1 MPKSA
6 IELLRYA
13 PAYCLVGILALSLDI
28 VRTEWFGLLIL
39 SAFIGLYAF
48 FKFDKNETYNYQHDA
63 ADDCYFIGFIY
74 TLAVITA
81 SLVADTDALFGT
93 GDSAGDVSQ
102 LLKTIGI
109 ALGTSVI
116 GMMCRFV
123 LKPKSGDLK
132 DQFDQEVD
140 RAATAARRLAE
151 QVSKSQKSI
160 TSIEKSLEKAATSI
174 QVYSDKV
181 DEKAKEISESMDAIE
196 EDKWKEINSILQA
209 FFENMEN
216 FNEALKGRA
225 NKQSEEVQEIERNI
239 QHLRGMRAEFMK
251 AIHSDT
257 EDITRI
263 KQEYQQAFDQAAQDA
278 LKETHQ
284 LYSKLI
290 VGATAALGGIE
301 DLGKMSKDL
310 RTIARDIERG
320 KNETNSRSKSLFRS
334 IFQRIKPRKDTE

>member
-13 PAYCLVGILALSLDI
+13 PAYCVVGILTLGFEI
-28 VRTEWFGLLIL
+28 VRTEWWGLGVL
-39 SAFIGLYAF
+39 SAFIILYAY

-81 SLVADTDALFGT
+81 SLVIDTDALFGT

-109 ALGTSVI
+109 ALGTSVV

-140 RAATAARRLAE
+140 RAANAARRLAE

-181 DEKAKEISESMDAIE
+181 YEKAQEISQSMGVFE
-196 EDKWKEINSILQA
+196 GDKWKEANKTLQA
-209 FFENMEN
+209 FFENMGN
-216 FNEALKGRA
+216 FNDAMERRA
-225 NKQSEEVQEIERNI
+225 AKQSEEAQEIERNI
-239 QHLRGMRAEFMK
+239 QHLRGMRADFMK

-257 EDITRI
+257 EDITNI
-263 KQEYQQAFDQAAQDA
+263 KQDYQRAFDQAAQDA

-290 VGATAALGGIE
+290 MGATAALGGIE
-301 DLGKMSKDL
+301 DLGRLSKDL

-320 KNETNSRSKSLFRS
+320 KSETSSRSTSLFRS
-334 IFQRIKPRKDTE
+334 IVQRITRRKDTE